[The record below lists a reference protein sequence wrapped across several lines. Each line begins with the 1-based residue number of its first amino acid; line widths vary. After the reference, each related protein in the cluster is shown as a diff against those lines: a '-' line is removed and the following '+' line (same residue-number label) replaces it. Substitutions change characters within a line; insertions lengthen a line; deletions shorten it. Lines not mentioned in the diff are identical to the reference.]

1 MAYSEFPNWD
11 SASLD
16 YHELIGLYKETR
28 DKYAGT
34 LREIEALENRLD
46 AYEKNVDSRI
56 NGAVQSA
63 LNTYKQSVQL
73 DIDQRFSA
81 IEQTITNRL
90 AEQDRKIAD
99 FITDTNDNI
108 SEFTR
113 RLSNRVEEFERS
125 VTTQLTE
132 NQHALMEFLEDM
144 ENSYV
149 YRQDTFEEYVTGQIQ
164 YIRNTLPTEIESIK
178 WLWNKAIKLGGFSAK
193 EWYQFPWCNCREWN
207 TTDITCAEWF
217 ADGRRKLK
225 HDEELS
231 KMLSPVTG
239 ERMTVQEA
247 VAELAASMA
256 TNAIKAGDYDA
267 LGLTA
272 EEFNAF
278 YMSPAE
284 YDWAG
289 IIAFVRQSNEE
300 ERWC

>member
-1 MAYSEFPNWD
+1 MGYSEFPNWD

-28 DKYAGT
+28 DKYNGT
-34 LREIEALENRLD
+34 LQEIRALDERLT
-46 AYEKNVDSRI
+46 AYEQNVDSRI
-56 NGAVQSA
+56 SDAVQGA
-63 LNTYKQSVQL
+63 LNIYKQSVEAS
-73 DIDQRFSA
+73 INQRFTA
-81 IEQTITNRL
+81 INQIINNRL
-90 AEQDRKIAD
+90 VEQDNKINAFIDTMESSFDSFTSDMENSFAD
-99 FITDTNDNI
+99 LQRQVGTAINEKFND
-108 SEFTR
+108 
-113 RLSNRVEEFERS
+113 
-125 VTTQLTE
+125 
-132 NQHALMEFLEDM
+132 MMMFLEDM

-149 YRQDTFEEYVTGQIQ
+149 YRQDCFEEYVTGQIQ
-164 YIRNTLPTEIESIK
+164 YIRNTLPTEIESIR

-207 TTDITCAEWF
+207 TSGVTCAEWF

-225 HDEELS
+225 FDEQMA

-247 VAELAASMA
+247 VAELAASLD
-256 TNAIKAGDYDA
+256 TNGIRAGEYDA
-267 LGLTA
+267 LCLTA

-289 IIAFVRQSNEE
+289 IIAFVRQSNNEGGY
-300 ERWC
+300 

>member
-1 MAYSEFPNWD
+1 MSYSEFPNWD

-34 LREIEALENRLD
+34 LRVIEALENRLD
-46 AYEKNVDSRI
+46 AYEQNVDSRI

-73 DIDQRFSA
+73 DIDQRFST

-90 AEQDRKIAD
+90 AEQDNKINAFIDTMKSSFDSFTSDMENSFAD
-99 FITDTNDNI
+99 LQRQVGTAINEKFND
-108 SEFTR
+108 
-113 RLSNRVEEFERS
+113 
-125 VTTQLTE
+125 
-132 NQHALMEFLEDM
+132 MMMFLEDM

-207 TTDITCAEWF
+207 TSAITCAEWF

-256 TNAIKAGDYDA
+256 TNAITAGDYDA

>member
-34 LREIEALENRLD
+34 LRVIEALEDRLE

-108 SEFTR
+108 SKFTR

-239 ERMTVQEA
+239 ERMSVQEA

-267 LGLTA
+267 LCLTA

-289 IIAFVRQSNEE
+289 SIAFVRQSNEE

>member
-1 MAYSEFPNWD
+1 MGYSEFPNWD

-28 DKYAGT
+28 DKYNGT
-34 LREIEALENRLD
+34 LQEIRALDERLT
-46 AYEKNVDSRI
+46 AYEQNVDSRI
-56 NGAVQSA
+56 SDAVQGA
-63 LNTYKQSVQL
+63 LNIYKQSVEAS
-73 DIDQRFSA
+73 INQRFTA
-81 IEQTITNRL
+81 INQIINNRL
-90 AEQDRKIAD
+90 AEQDNKINAFIDTMESSFDSFTSDMENSFAD
-99 FITDTNDNI
+99 LQRQVGTAINEKFND
-108 SEFTR
+108 
-113 RLSNRVEEFERS
+113 
-125 VTTQLTE
+125 
-132 NQHALMEFLEDM
+132 MMMFLEDM

-149 YRQDTFEEYVTGQIQ
+149 YRQDCFEEYVTGQIQ
-164 YIRNTLPTEIESIK
+164 YIRNTLPTEIESIR

-207 TTDITCAEWF
+207 TSGVTCAEWF

-225 HDEELS
+225 FDEQMA

-247 VAELAASMA
+247 VAELAASLD
-256 TNAIKAGDYDA
+256 TNSIRAGDYDA
-267 LGLTA
+267 LCLTA

-289 IIAFVRQSNEE
+289 IIALVRQSNNEGGY
-300 ERWC
+300 

>member
-1 MAYSEFPNWD
+1 MGYSEFPNWD

-28 DKYAGT
+28 DKYNGT
-34 LREIEALENRLD
+34 LNGIRALDERLT
-46 AYEKNVDSRI
+46 AYEQHVDSRI
-56 NGAVQSA
+56 NDAVQGA
-63 LNTYKQSVQL
+63 LNIYKQSVDL
-73 DIDQRFSA
+73 SINQRFTA
-81 IEQTITNRL
+81 IEQIISNRL
-90 AEQDRKIAD
+90 AEQDNKINAFIDVMQSSFDSFTSDIESSFAD
-99 FITDTNDNI
+99 LQREVGAAINEKFND
-108 SEFTR
+108 
-113 RLSNRVEEFERS
+113 
-125 VTTQLTE
+125 
-132 NQHALMEFLEDM
+132 MMMFLEDM

-149 YRQDTFEEYVTGQIQ
+149 YRQDCFEEYVTGQIQ
-164 YIRNTLPTEIESIK
+164 YIRNTLPTEIESIR

-207 TTDITCAEWF
+207 TSGVTCAEWF

-225 HDEELS
+225 FDEQMA

-247 VAELAASMA
+247 VAELAASLD
-256 TNAIKAGDYDA
+256 TNSIRAGDYDA
-267 LGLTA
+267 LRLTA

-289 IIAFVRQSNEE
+289 IIALVRQSNNEGG
-300 ERWC
+300 C

>member
-1 MAYSEFPNWD
+1 MGYSEFPNWD

-28 DKYAGT
+28 DKYHGT
-34 LREIEALENRLD
+34 LQEIRALDERLT
-46 AYEKNVDSRI
+46 AYEQNVDSRI
-56 NGAVQSA
+56 SDAVQGA
-63 LNTYKQSVQL
+63 LDIYKQSVEAS
-73 DIDQRFSA
+73 INQRFTA
-81 IEQTITNRL
+81 INQIINNRL
-90 AEQDRKIAD
+90 AEQDNKINA
-99 FITDTNDNI
+99 FIDTMQSSFDSFTGDIEGSFAELKREVGTAINEKFND
-108 SEFTR
+108 
-113 RLSNRVEEFERS
+113 
-125 VTTQLTE
+125 
-132 NQHALMEFLEDM
+132 MMMFLEDM

-149 YRQDTFEEYVTGQIQ
+149 YRQDCFEEYVTGQIQ
-164 YIRNTLPTEIESIK
+164 YIRNTLPTEIKSIA

-207 TTDITCAEWF
+207 TTGVTCAEWF

-225 HDEELS
+225 FDEQMA

-247 VAELAASMA
+247 VAELAASLD
-256 TNAIKAGDYDA
+256 TNSIRAGDYDA
-267 LGLTA
+267 LCLTA

-289 IIAFVRQSNEE
+289 IIALVRQSNNEGG
-300 ERWC
+300 C

>member
-1 MAYSEFPNWD
+1 MGYSEFPNWD

-28 DKYAGT
+28 DKYNGT
-34 LREIEALENRLD
+34 LNEIRALDERLT
-46 AYEKNVDSRI
+46 AYEQNVDSRI
-56 NGAVQSA
+56 NDAVQGA
-63 LNTYKQSVQL
+63 LNIYKQSVDL
-73 DIDQRFSA
+73 SINQRFTA
-81 IEQTITNRL
+81 IEQIISNRL
-90 AEQDRKIAD
+90 AEQDNKINAFIDVMQSSFDSFTSDIESSFAD
-99 FITDTNDNI
+99 LQREVRTAINEKFND
-108 SEFTR
+108 
-113 RLSNRVEEFERS
+113 
-125 VTTQLTE
+125 
-132 NQHALMEFLEDM
+132 MMMFLEDM

-149 YRQDTFEEYVTGQIQ
+149 YRQDCFEEYVAGQIQ
-164 YIRNTLPTEIESIK
+164 YIRNTLPTEIESIR

-207 TTDITCAEWF
+207 TSGVTCAEWF

-225 HDEELS
+225 FDEQMA

-247 VAELAASMA
+247 VAELAASLD
-256 TNAIKAGDYDA
+256 TNSIRAGDYDA
-267 LGLTA
+267 LRLTA

-289 IIAFVRQSNEE
+289 IIALVRQSNNEGG
-300 ERWC
+300 C

>member
-1 MAYSEFPNWD
+1 MGYSEFPNWD

-28 DKYAGT
+28 NKYEGT
-34 LREIEALENRLD
+34 LREIRALDERLT
-46 AYEKNVDSRI
+46 AYEQNVDSRI
-56 NGAVQSA
+56 NDAVQGA
-63 LNTYKQSVQL
+63 LNIYKQSVEAS
-73 DIDQRFSA
+73 INQRFTA
-81 IEQTITNRL
+81 IEQIISNRL
-90 AEQDRKIAD
+90 AEQDNKINAFIDVMQSSFDSFAAD
-99 FITDTNDNI
+99 IESSFADLQREVGTAINEKFND
-108 SEFTR
+108 
-113 RLSNRVEEFERS
+113 
-125 VTTQLTE
+125 
-132 NQHALMEFLEDM
+132 MMMFLEDM

-149 YRQDTFEEYVTGQIQ
+149 YRQDCFEEYVTGQIQ
-164 YIRNTLPTEIESIK
+164 YIRNTLPTEIESIR

-207 TTDITCAEWF
+207 TSGVTCAEWY

-225 HDEELS
+225 FGEEMA

-247 VAELAASMA
+247 VAELAASLD
-256 TNAIKAGDYDA
+256 TNSIRAGDYDA
-267 LGLTA
+267 LRLTA

-289 IIAFVRQSNEE
+289 IIALVRQSNNEGG
-300 ERWC
+300 C

>member
-1 MAYSEFPNWD
+1 MGYSEFPNWD

-28 DKYAGT
+28 DKYHGT
-34 LREIEALENRLD
+34 LQEIRALDERLT
-46 AYEKNVDSRI
+46 AYEQNVDSRI
-56 NGAVQSA
+56 SDAVQGA
-63 LNTYKQSVQL
+63 LDIYKQSVEAS
-73 DIDQRFSA
+73 INQRFTA
-81 IEQTITNRL
+81 INQIINNRL
-90 AEQDRKIAD
+90 AEQDNKING
-99 FITDTNDNI
+99 FIDTMQSSFDSFTSDIEGSFAELKREVGTAINEKFND
-108 SEFTR
+108 
-113 RLSNRVEEFERS
+113 
-125 VTTQLTE
+125 
-132 NQHALMEFLEDM
+132 MMMFLEDM

-149 YRQDTFEEYVTGQIQ
+149 YRQDCFEEYVTGQIQ
-164 YIRNTLPTEIESIK
+164 YIRNTLPTEIKSIA

-207 TTDITCAEWF
+207 TSGVTCAEWF

-225 HDEELS
+225 FDEQMA

-247 VAELAASMA
+247 VAELAASLD
-256 TNAIKAGDYDA
+256 TNSIRAGDYDA
-267 LGLTA
+267 LCLTA

-289 IIAFVRQSNEE
+289 IIALVRQSNNEGG
-300 ERWC
+300 C

>member
-1 MAYSEFPNWD
+1 MGYSEFPNWD

-28 DKYAGT
+28 DKYHGT
-34 LREIEALENRLD
+34 LQEIRALDERLT
-46 AYEKNVDSRI
+46 AYEQNVDSRI
-56 NGAVQSA
+56 SDAVQGA
-63 LNTYKQSVQL
+63 LNIYKQSVEAS
-73 DIDQRFSA
+73 INQRFRA
-81 IEQTITNRL
+81 IEQIINNRL
-90 AEQDRKIAD
+90 SEQDDKINA
-99 FITDTNDNI
+99 FIDVMQSSFDSFTSDMENSFAELQRQVGTAINEKFND
-108 SEFTR
+108 
-113 RLSNRVEEFERS
+113 
-125 VTTQLTE
+125 
-132 NQHALMEFLEDM
+132 MMMFLEDM

-149 YRQDTFEEYVTGQIQ
+149 YRQDCFEEYVTGQIQ
-164 YIRNTLPTEIESIK
+164 YIRNTLPTEIESIR

-207 TTDITCAEWF
+207 TSGVTCAEWF

-225 HDEELS
+225 FDEQMA

-247 VAELAASMA
+247 VAELAASLD
-256 TNAIKAGDYDA
+256 TNSIRAGDYDA
-267 LGLTA
+267 LCLTA

-289 IIAFVRQSNEE
+289 IIALVRQSNNEGGY
-300 ERWC
+300 